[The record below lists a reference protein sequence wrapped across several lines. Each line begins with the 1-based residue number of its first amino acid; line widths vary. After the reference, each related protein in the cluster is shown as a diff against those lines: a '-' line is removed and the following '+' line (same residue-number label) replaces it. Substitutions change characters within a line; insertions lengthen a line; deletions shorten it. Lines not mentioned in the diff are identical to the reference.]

1 VSIKRYRRVKMEV
14 ARPIRPIA
22 YLIGTVLTA
31 IITVLMGLVALFTV
45 GGTLWGLTG
54 DSWINAWPANM
65 SFVLFWP
72 LVIAVLGTLLSKIGI
87 TKYEL
92 VIVMVMIWIAWIF
105 PSQHGVLSV
114 LTMMGT
120 ARQIPAF
127 HRWNMDY
134 LKPCHWQWGPD
145 PFNDKLWE
153 SWMYGGPVP
162 WSEWMPALLFHT
174 ARLIPYYL
182 MFAFFAT
189 LWRRQWIDIEAL
201 PFPHA
206 TAAAKLIDM
215 AYEKVDGGT
224 RLFQNVWLWLGLLI
238 GFLAIYPYWAWTLPG
253 LGLTIAMQYPG
264 SLGIDL
270 TPYVIVP
277 CAPLSFNFEAF
288 WIGAAFLVPIKTLF
302 SYILTSI
309 LFFWVWWPIMSW
321 LGYWEPHSAGTSGL
335 GYQHSNM
342 FRGWMGPN
350 MQRWVLTWG
359 AVAFI
364 SFGAAYAILFAPI
377 LISFRSE
384 LVNVFKAFV
393 GKAPPEIEIRE
404 PIKYRWQLTIF
415 ILLLI
420 ISAVL
425 WQYASIGNLPIIWG
439 MINYL
444 MYSLWLMCRARVA
457 AEYGL
462 VLDFMNDNY
471 WAHNWTY
478 TFRHWWVA
486 DPVSPF
492 FIRDVQAR
500 FLVLRSD
507 YPWYFT
513 VVRAAPVATLLE
525 TYRIASLEGV
535 HSKHILMAA
544 IIATVIGVVVSLF
557 TLLPLWCSFGALNLS
572 AFNYTGAPHNY
583 YQRAP
588 TYACISEV
596 GEYWRG
602 SLGGGGPRAS
612 QWILFSIGFIIVS
625 VIYALHARYPW
636 FPVNASGVALGF
648 GMLIPN
654 VLVPS
659 IVAYI
664 AKFVVMRIGGAR
676 IYEDVAM
683 PFAIG
688 MAAATGPAVILGF
701 LYQIST
707 TLSIM

>member
-1 VSIKRYRRVKMEV
+1 MEEARV
-14 ARPIRPIA
+14 RPII
-22 YLIGTVLTA
+22 YLAGALLTA
-31 IITVLMGLVALFTV
+31 IIVVLMEFVALFTV

-72 LVIAVLGTLLSKIGI
+72 LVISVLGTLLSRVGVSKH
-87 TKYEL
+87 EL
-92 VIVMVMIWIAWIF
+92 VIILSMIWVSWLI
-105 PSQHGVLSV
+105 PSQHGILEIF
-114 LTMMGT
+114 TMMGT

-127 HRWNMDY
+127 HRWNLEY
-134 LKPCHWQWGPD
+134 LKPAHWQWGPD

-162 WSEWMPALLFHT
+162 WAEWMPALLFHT

-253 LGLTIAMQYPG
+253 LGLTVSMMYPG

-277 CAPLSFNFEAF
+277 CAPMSFNFEAF
-288 WIGAAFLVPIKTLF
+288 WIGAAFLVPVKTLF
-302 SYILTSI
+302 SYIVTSVV
-309 LFFWVWWPIMSW
+309 FFWVWWPMMSW
-321 LGYWEPHSAGTSGL
+321 LGYWEPQSAGTSGL

-359 AVAFI
+359 AVSFI
-364 SFGAAYAILFAPI
+364 SFGAAYAIIFAPI
-377 LISFRSE
+377 FISFRGE
-384 LVNVFKAFV
+384 LVNSVKALL
-393 GKAPPEIEIRE
+393 GRAPSEIEARE
-404 PIKYRWQLTIF
+404 PLRYRWQLLALIFFMTI
-415 ILLLI
+415 
-420 ISAVL
+420 SVAL
-425 WQYASIGNLPIIWG
+425 WWYASLGNLPVVWG
-439 MINYL
+439 FINYI
-444 MYSLWLMCRARVA
+444 MYALWLMCRARVA
-457 AEYGL
+457 GEYGL

-478 TFRHWWVA
+478 TFRQWFVA
-486 DPVSPF
+486 DPMSPF
-492 FIRDVQAR
+492 FIRNVQSR
-500 FLVLRSD
+500 YLVLRSD

-513 VVRAAPVATLLE
+513 VIRAAPAATLLE
-525 TYRIASLEGV
+525 SYKIASLEGL
-535 HSKHILMAA
+535 HSKHIL
-544 IIATVIGVVVSLF
+544 IATVIAIIVGITVAAF
-557 TLLPLWCSFGALNLS
+557 AFLPLWCSFGALNLS

-588 TYACISEV
+588 TYACITEV

-612 QWILFSIGFIIVS
+612 QWILFSIGAAIVS
-625 VIYALHARYPW
+625 IVYALHAKYPW
-636 FPVNASGVALGF
+636 FPLNPGGVALGF

-659 IVAYI
+659 MVAYV
-664 AKFVVMRIGGAR
+664 AKIVVMRIGGAKL
-676 IYEDVAM
+676 YEDVAM

-701 LYQIST
+701 IYQVST